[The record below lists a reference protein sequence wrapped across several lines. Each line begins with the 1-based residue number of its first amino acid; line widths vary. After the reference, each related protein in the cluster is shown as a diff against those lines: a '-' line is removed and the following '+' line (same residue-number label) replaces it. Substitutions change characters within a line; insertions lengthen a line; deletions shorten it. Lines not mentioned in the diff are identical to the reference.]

1 MSLDVTRE
9 LGQNFIEYAAA
20 VNTDRS
26 IPDAKSGLKPVARR
40 ILFGMMN
47 TGRYSNKP
55 YVKNARIVGDV
66 MGSLHPHGD
75 SSIYGA
81 LVRLSQPWI
90 MRYPLVD
97 FHGNQG
103 SINGDGPAAMRYTE
117 GRLNKLSEIGMLAG
131 LKKNAVEYM
140 PTYDDLDE
148 EPITLPAIFPNLLCN
163 PNSGIGV
170 AMACNWAPH
179 NLREVAAAIN
189 QVLNGEEPTLP
200 GPDFPT
206 GGVIINKNDIPKIM
220 STGHGSVKVRGK
232 YEIDKQKIIFTEIPY
247 GTCVE
252 DLIAEI
258 GKVCDDKTIEGINDV
273 KDQTN
278 EKGVKIVITC
288 DKTASPSAIVNK
300 LFAKTNLQ
308 TSFSYNQIAL
318 VDKVPTELNLKG
330 CIEVYIKHNIECLIN
345 ELNFDKKAAED
356 RLHIV
361 LGLLIAL
368 EDIDN
373 VIALIKSSKD
383 SANAKENLI
392 KKYGIDDIQ
401 AKAIL
406 AMRLST
412 LAKMEKI
419 ELEKERDEL
428 KATIEDINSILN
440 SEQKQLEIIRKR
452 LSDIVDKFGDA
463 RKTEL
468 AQIEVPKEE
477 KEIAEVIP
485 EDMVVVMSQNGDIK
499 RIPTKS
505 FKTQK
510 RGGKGTK
517 SEADAIMDTI
527 STNTIDTLM
536 FFSDKGKMYRT
547 VVDNLPIGNNTTKG
561 NHISSLIK
569 MGDDEKIIAMSSL
582 HRKSTPKF
590 VVFVT
595 TKGLIKKTLLSEYT
609 SVKKNTGIQAIK
621 LGEGD
626 TIASVNFM
634 DEEELLVVSHAGMA
648 IRFTTKDINPIGR
661 VAAGVKSIKL
671 GEGDYVVA
679 GLPIHKVTDM
689 LAVITE
695 NGMGKKVQLNEFS
708 TQGRNGKGVI
718 VSKDAV
724 AGVAM
729 VDDEDTLL
737 LVGQPTSICF
747 ETKELPVL
755 GRAAAGNIVI
765 KNSKVKRVVKF

>member
-117 GRLNKLSEIGMLAG
+117 GRLNKLSEMGMLAG

-220 STGHGSVKVRGK
+220 ATGHGSVKIRGK

-318 VDKVPTELNLKG
+318 VDKIPTELNLKG

-440 SEQKQLEIIRKR
+440 SEQKKLEIIRKR

-505 FKTQK
+505 FKIQK
-510 RGGKGTK
+510 KGGRGTK
-517 SEADAIMDTI
+517 SEIDTLLDTI
-527 STNTIDTLM
+527 STNTVDTLM
-536 FFSDKGKMYRT
+536 FFSNKGKMYRCI
-547 VVDNLPIGNNTTKG
+547 VDVLPIGTNTTRG
-561 NHISSLIK
+561 THISNFIK
-569 MGDDEKIIAMSSL
+569 MDKDENIIAISSL
-582 HRKSTPKF
+582 HRKSMPKY
-590 VVFVT
+590 VIFVT
-595 TKGLIKKTLLSEYT
+595 KNGMIKKTLLSEYLT
-609 SVKKNTGIQAIK
+609 VKKNTGIQAIK
-621 LGEGD
+621 LAEDD
-626 TIASVNFM
+626 TIANVNFM
-634 DEEELLVVSHAGMA
+634 DEEDLILVTSGGYA
-648 IRFTTKDINPIGR
+648 IRFSTKDINSIGR
-661 VAAGVKSIKL
+661 VTAGVRGIKL
-671 GEGDYVVA
+671 LEDETVISGIPVHKTTDY
-679 GLPIHKVTDM
+679 
-689 LAVITE
+689 LAVITTA
-695 NGMGKKVQLNEFS
+695 GMGKKVALSEF
-708 TQGRNGKGVI
+708 TCQGRGGRGVI
-718 VSKDAV
+718 LSKEPI
-724 AGVAM
+724 AGIAM
-729 VDDEDTLL
+729 VDNEDALF
-737 LVGQPTSICF
+737 LVGKPTSIGISVN
-747 ETKELPVL
+747 ELPLLSRTAL
-755 GRAAAGNIVI
+755 GNMMI
-765 KNSKVKRVVKF
+765 KNSKISKIIKL

>member
-117 GRLNKLSEIGMLAG
+117 GRLNKLSEMGMLAG

-220 STGHGSVKVRGK
+220 STGHGSVKIRGK

-278 EKGVKIVITC
+278 ERGVKIVITC

-318 VDKVPTELNLKG
+318 VDKIPTELNLKG

-505 FKTQK
+505 FKIQK
-510 RGGKGTK
+510 KGGRGTK
-517 SEADAIMDTI
+517 SEIDTLLDTI
-527 STNTIDTLM
+527 STNTVDTLM
-536 FFSDKGKMYRT
+536 FFSNKGKMYRCI
-547 VVDNLPIGNNTTKG
+547 VDVLPIGTNTTRG
-561 NHISSLIK
+561 THISNFIK
-569 MGDDEKIIAMSSL
+569 MDKDENIIAISSL
-582 HRKSTPKF
+582 HRKSMPKY
-590 VVFVT
+590 VIFVT
-595 TKGLIKKTLLSEYT
+595 KNGMIKKTLLSEYLT
-609 SVKKNTGIQAIK
+609 VKKNTGIQAIK
-621 LGEGD
+621 LAEND
-626 TIASVNFM
+626 TIANVNFM
-634 DEEELLVVSHAGMA
+634 DEEDLILVTSGGYA
-648 IRFTTKDINPIGR
+648 IRFSTKDINSIGR
-661 VAAGVKSIKL
+661 VTAGVRGIKL
-671 GEGDYVVA
+671 LEDETVISGIPVHKITDY
-679 GLPIHKVTDM
+679 
-689 LAVITE
+689 LAVITTA
-695 NGMGKKVQLNEFS
+695 GMGKKVALSEF
-708 TQGRNGKGVI
+708 TCQGRGGRGVI
-718 VSKDAV
+718 LSKEPI
-724 AGVAM
+724 AGIAM
-729 VDDEDTLL
+729 VDNEDALF
-737 LVGQPTSICF
+737 LVGKPTSIGISVN
-747 ETKELPVL
+747 ELPLLSRTAL
-755 GRAAAGNIVI
+755 GNMMI
-765 KNSKVKRVVKF
+765 KNSKISKIIKL

>member
-117 GRLNKLSEIGMLAG
+117 GRLNKLSEMGMLAG

-220 STGHGSVKVRGK
+220 ATGHGSVKIRGK

-318 VDKVPTELNLKG
+318 VDKIPTELNLKG

-428 KATIEDINSILN
+428 KSTIEDINSILN

-505 FKTQK
+505 FKIQK
-510 RGGKGTK
+510 KGGRGTK
-517 SEADAIMDTI
+517 SEIDTLLDTI
-527 STNTIDTLM
+527 STNTVDTLM
-536 FFSDKGKMYRT
+536 FFSNKGKMYRCI
-547 VVDNLPIGNNTTKG
+547 VDVLPIGTNTTRG
-561 NHISSLIK
+561 THISNFIK
-569 MGDDEKIIAMSSL
+569 MDKDENIIAISSL
-582 HRKSTPKF
+582 HRKSMPKY
-590 VVFVT
+590 VIFVT
-595 TKGLIKKTLLSEYT
+595 KNGMIKKTLLSEYLT
-609 SVKKNTGIQAIK
+609 VKKNTGIQAIK
-621 LGEGD
+621 LAEDD
-626 TIASVNFM
+626 TIANVNFM
-634 DEEELLVVSHAGMA
+634 DEEDLILVTSGGYA
-648 IRFTTKDINPIGR
+648 IRFSTKDINSIGR
-661 VAAGVKSIKL
+661 VTAGVRGIKL
-671 GEGDYVVA
+671 LEDETVISGIPVHKITDY
-679 GLPIHKVTDM
+679 
-689 LAVITE
+689 LAVITTA
-695 NGMGKKVQLNEFS
+695 GMGKKVVLSEF
-708 TQGRNGKGVI
+708 TCQGRGGRGVI
-718 VSKDAV
+718 LSKEPI
-724 AGVAM
+724 AGIAM
-729 VDDEDTLL
+729 VDNEDALF
-737 LVGQPTSICF
+737 LVGKPTSIGISVN
-747 ETKELPVL
+747 ELPLLSRTAL
-755 GRAAAGNIVI
+755 GNMMI
-765 KNSKVKRVVKF
+765 KNSKISKIIKL

>member
-117 GRLNKLSEIGMLAG
+117 GRLNKLSEMGMLAG

-499 RIPTKS
+499 RIPTKN

-765 KNSKVKRVVKF
+765 KNSKVKRVVKL

>member
-117 GRLNKLSEIGMLAG
+117 GRLNKLSEMGMLAG

-220 STGHGSVKVRGK
+220 ATGHGSVKIRGK

-318 VDKVPTELNLKG
+318 VDKIPTELNLKG

-406 AMRLST
+406 TMRLST

-505 FKTQK
+505 FKIQK
-510 RGGKGTK
+510 KGGRGTK
-517 SEADAIMDTI
+517 SEIDTLLDTI
-527 STNTIDTLM
+527 STNTVDTLM
-536 FFSDKGKMYRT
+536 FFSNKGKMYRCI
-547 VVDNLPIGNNTTKG
+547 VDVLPIGTNTTRG
-561 NHISSLIK
+561 THISNFIK
-569 MGDDEKIIAMSSL
+569 MDKDENIIAISSL
-582 HRKSTPKF
+582 HRKSMPKY
-590 VVFVT
+590 VIFVT
-595 TKGLIKKTLLSEYT
+595 KNGMIKKTLLSEYLT
-609 SVKKNTGIQAIK
+609 VKKNTGIQAIK
-621 LGEGD
+621 LAEDD
-626 TIASVNFM
+626 TIANVNFM
-634 DEEELLVVSHAGMA
+634 DEEDLILVTSGGYA
-648 IRFTTKDINPIGR
+648 IRFSTKDINSIGR
-661 VAAGVKSIKL
+661 VTAGVRGIKL
-671 GEGDYVVA
+671 LEDETVISGIPVHKTTDY
-679 GLPIHKVTDM
+679 
-689 LAVITE
+689 LAVITTA
-695 NGMGKKVQLNEFS
+695 GMGKKVALSEF
-708 TQGRNGKGVI
+708 TCQGRGGRGVI
-718 VSKDAV
+718 LSKEPI
-724 AGVAM
+724 AGIAM
-729 VDDEDTLL
+729 VDNEDALF
-737 LVGQPTSICF
+737 LVGKPTSIGISVN
-747 ETKELPVL
+747 ELPLLSRTAL
-755 GRAAAGNIVI
+755 GNMMI
-765 KNSKVKRVVKF
+765 KNSKISKIIKL

>member
-20 VNTDRS
+20 VNCDRS

-117 GRLNKLSEIGMLAG
+117 GRLNKLSEMGMLAG

-220 STGHGSVKVRGK
+220 ATGHGSVKIRGK

-318 VDKVPTELNLKG
+318 VDKIPTELNLKG

-428 KATIEDINSILN
+428 KTTIEDINSILN

-505 FKTQK
+505 FKIQK
-510 RGGKGTK
+510 KGGRGTK
-517 SEADAIMDTI
+517 SEIDTLLDTI
-527 STNTIDTLM
+527 STNTVDTLM
-536 FFSDKGKMYRT
+536 FFSNKGKMYRCI
-547 VVDNLPIGNNTTKG
+547 VDVLPIGTNTTRG
-561 NHISSLIK
+561 THISNFIK
-569 MGDDEKIIAMSSL
+569 MDKDENIIAISSL
-582 HRKSTPKF
+582 HRKSMPKY
-590 VVFVT
+590 VIFVT
-595 TKGLIKKTLLSEYT
+595 KNGMIKKTLLSEYLT
-609 SVKKNTGIQAIK
+609 VKKNTGIQAIK
-621 LGEGD
+621 LAEDD
-626 TIASVNFM
+626 TIANVNFM
-634 DEEELLVVSHAGMA
+634 DEEDLILVTSGGYA
-648 IRFTTKDINPIGR
+648 IRFSTKDINSIGR
-661 VAAGVKSIKL
+661 VTAGVRGIKL
-671 GEGDYVVA
+671 LEDETVISGIPVHKTTDY
-679 GLPIHKVTDM
+679 
-689 LAVITE
+689 LAVITTA
-695 NGMGKKVQLNEFS
+695 GMGKKVALSEF
-708 TQGRNGKGVI
+708 TCQGRGGRGVI
-718 VSKDAV
+718 LSKEPI
-724 AGVAM
+724 AGIAM
-729 VDDEDTLL
+729 VDNEDALF
-737 LVGQPTSICF
+737 LVGQPTSIGISVN
-747 ETKELPVL
+747 ELPLLSRTAL
-755 GRAAAGNIVI
+755 GNMMI
-765 KNSKVKRVVKF
+765 KNSKISKIIKL

>member
-117 GRLNKLSEIGMLAG
+117 GRLNKLSEMGMLAG

>member
-117 GRLNKLSEIGMLAG
+117 GRLNKLSEMGMLAG

-220 STGHGSVKVRGK
+220 STGHGSVKIRGK

-505 FKTQK
+505 FKIQK
-510 RGGKGTK
+510 RGGRGTK

-536 FFSDKGKMYRT
+536 FFSNKGKMYRCI
-547 VVDNLPIGNNTTKG
+547 VDVLPIGTNTTRG
-561 NHISSLIK
+561 THISNFIK
-569 MGDDEKIIAMSSL
+569 MDKDENIIAISSL

-595 TKGLIKKTLLSEYT
+595 TRGLIKKTLLSEYT

-661 VAAGVKSIKL
+661 VAAGVRGIKL
-671 GEGDYVVA
+671 AENDYVVA

>member
-9 LGQNFIEYAAA
+9 LGTNFIEYAVAC
-20 VNTDRS
+20 NTDRS

-117 GRLNKLSEIGMLAG
+117 GRLNKLSEMGMLAG

-505 FKTQK
+505 FKIQK
-510 RGGKGTK
+510 KGGRGTK
-517 SEADAIMDTI
+517 SEIDTLLDTI
-527 STNTIDTLM
+527 STNTVDTLM
-536 FFSDKGKMYRT
+536 FFSNKGKMYRCI
-547 VVDNLPIGNNTTKG
+547 VDVLPIGTNTTRG
-561 NHISSLIK
+561 THISNFIK
-569 MGDDEKIIAMSSL
+569 MDKDENIIAISSL
-582 HRKSTPKF
+582 HRKSMPKY
-590 VVFVT
+590 VIFVT
-595 TKGLIKKTLLSEYT
+595 KNGMIKKTLLSEYLT
-609 SVKKNTGIQAIK
+609 VKKNTGIQAIK
-621 LGEGD
+621 LAEDD
-626 TIASVNFM
+626 TIANVNFM
-634 DEEELLVVSHAGMA
+634 DEEDLILVTSGGYA
-648 IRFTTKDINPIGR
+648 IRFSTKDINSIGR
-661 VAAGVKSIKL
+661 VTAGVRGIKL
-671 GEGDYVVA
+671 LEDETVISGIPVHKTTDY
-679 GLPIHKVTDM
+679 
-689 LAVITE
+689 LAVITTA
-695 NGMGKKVQLNEFS
+695 GMGKKVALSEF
-708 TQGRNGKGVI
+708 TCQGRGGRGVI
-718 VSKDAV
+718 LSKEPI
-724 AGVAM
+724 AGIAM
-729 VDDEDTLL
+729 VDNEDALF
-737 LVGQPTSICF
+737 LVGQPTSIGISVN
-747 ETKELPVL
+747 ELPLLSRTAL
-755 GRAAAGNIVI
+755 GNMMI
-765 KNSKVKRVVKF
+765 KNSKISKIIKL

>member
-117 GRLNKLSEIGMLAG
+117 GRLNKLSEMGMLAG

-220 STGHGSVKVRGK
+220 STGHGSVKIRGK

-428 KATIEDINSILN
+428 KSTIEDINSILN

-499 RIPTKS
+499 RIPTKN
-505 FKTQK
+505 FKIQK
-510 RGGKGTK
+510 RGGRGTK

-536 FFSDKGKMYRT
+536 FFSNKGKMYRCI
-547 VVDNLPIGNNTTKG
+547 VDVLPIGTNTTRG
-561 NHISSLIK
+561 THISNFIK
-569 MGDDEKIIAMSSL
+569 MDKDEKIIAMSSL

>member
-117 GRLNKLSEIGMLAG
+117 GRLNKLSEMGMLAG

-220 STGHGSVKVRGK
+220 ATGHGSVKIRGK
-232 YEIDKQKIIFTEIPY
+232 YEIDKQKIIFTEIPD

-318 VDKVPTELNLKG
+318 VDKIPTELNLKG

-428 KATIEDINSILN
+428 KSTIEDINSILN

-505 FKTQK
+505 FKIQK
-510 RGGKGTK
+510 KGGRGTK
-517 SEADAIMDTI
+517 SEIDTLLDTI
-527 STNTIDTLM
+527 STNTVDTLM
-536 FFSDKGKMYRT
+536 FFSNKGKMYRCI
-547 VVDNLPIGNNTTKG
+547 VDVLPIGTNTTRG
-561 NHISSLIK
+561 THISNFIK
-569 MGDDEKIIAMSSL
+569 MDKDENIIAISSL
-582 HRKSTPKF
+582 HRKSMPKY
-590 VVFVT
+590 VIFVT
-595 TKGLIKKTLLSEYT
+595 KNGMIKKTLLSEYLT
-609 SVKKNTGIQAIK
+609 VKKNTGIQAIK
-621 LGEGD
+621 LAEDD
-626 TIASVNFM
+626 TIANVNFM
-634 DEEELLVVSHAGMA
+634 DEEDLILVTSGGYA
-648 IRFTTKDINPIGR
+648 IRFSTKDINSIGR
-661 VAAGVKSIKL
+661 VTAGVRGIKL
-671 GEGDYVVA
+671 LEDETVISGIPVHKITDY
-679 GLPIHKVTDM
+679 
-689 LAVITE
+689 LAVITTA
-695 NGMGKKVQLNEFS
+695 GMGKKVALSEF
-708 TQGRNGKGVI
+708 TCQGRGGRGVI
-718 VSKDAV
+718 LSKEPISGIAR
-724 AGVAM
+724 
-729 VDDEDTLL
+729 VDKGEALF
-737 LVGQPTSICF
+737 LVGKPTSIGISVN
-747 ETKELPVL
+747 ELPLLSRTAL
-755 GRAAAGNIVI
+755 GNMMI
-765 KNSKVKRVVKF
+765 KNSKISKIIKL